1 MDALA
6 WLTMG
11 YKAAE
16 RVRDRVEGV
25 VLDLR
30 AFELVDTDRLI
41 GAAWLSDLLLDRVG
55 RSWCIDCN
63 VRMGSMTDW
72 SGAARVG

>member
-1 MDALA
+1 
-6 WLTMG
+6 MG

-55 RSWCIDCN
+55 HATPSLVGLELDVVGALIA
-63 VRMGSMTDW
+63 M
-72 SGAARVG
+72 SGWAV